1 MVHWHHQVSSVSS
14 IILVVVVVI
23 ILISKVETGFLSI
36 IAITMII
43 DHCHHDHH
51 HDCHHRRRH
60 HRHQQQLISQ
70 RPIKKTHFGQDQQ
83 DKAEVPVALVNLV
96 QGTVNT

>member
-1 MVHWHHQVSSVSS
+1 M
-14 IILVVVVVI
+14 VVVVI

-60 HRHQQQLISQ
+60 HRHQHQLMMITHKSQ